1 MKKILYVED
10 QGFVREPMELMLKN
24 LYNLDIAENGLQG
37 LELFSKNQYDLIITD
52 NQMPIM
58 SGVEMSIKIRE
69 INKDIPII
77 FTTADNRFELSRIL
91 SEIENIYFISKPIT
105 SIDRFIELID
115 NF

>member
-58 SGVEMSIKIRE
+58 TGIEMSKKIRDL
-69 INKDIPII
+69 NKDIPII
-77 FTTADNRFELSRIL
+77 LTTADDREELSKIL
-91 SEIENIYFISKPIT
+91 YEIENIYFISKPIT
-105 SIDRFIELID
+105 SINRFTELID